1 MQTYI
6 LLLRGINV
14 GGHKKIKMAEFKTAL
29 EKLELQE
36 VKTYLQS
43 GNIVFKYEEVAEIT
57 LAEIIEN
64 FILEK
69 YGFEVSALVLTAESF
84 AAIFNNNPYLP
95 ERENEIEKLYCTLLY
110 EMPEP
115 VKMKALQAIEAHG
128 DEFAPRGKC
137 LYFYYVNGYGKSKIN
152 NPVVESK
159 LKVKATTRNWKTM
172 TKLIEAIE

>member
-1 MQTYI
+1 I
-6 LLLRGINV
+6 
-14 GGHKKIKMAEFKTAL
+14 
-29 EKLELQE
+29 
-36 VKTYLQS
+36 QS

-57 LAEIIEN
+57 LAETIEK
-64 FILEK
+64 FISEK

-95 ERENEIEKLYCTLLY
+95 DKENEIEKLYCTLLY

-115 VKMKALQAIEAHG
+115 SKMKTLEAVEASG
-128 DEFAPRGKC
+128 DEFINAGKC

-172 TKLIEAIE
+172 TRLMEMI